1 MSLPSGSKLG
11 PYEIVGQAGAG
22 GMGEVYRARDSRLGR
37 EVAIKVL
44 PTCLSLSSDARARLE
59 REARTISQLNHPNI
73 CTLFDVGSDGG
84 REYLVLEFIEG
95 ETLGSRLQRGPLT
108 ITELL
113 TFGSQIADALAAAH
127 QAGIVHR
134 DLKPGNLMLTSSGV
148 KLLDFGLSRPSE
160 STPADLSKSQPETA
174 NLPLTTQGAFV
185 GTLPYMSPEQIEG
198 KDVDGR
204 TDLFAL
210 GCVLYEMATGQRL
223 FGGNNNVSVLSSIL
237 SSSPENLLRSVERM
251 PPGLRKIIGRC
262 LERDPANRYASA
274 SELREELHQIRDW
287 AREEAIPNLSRII
300 ERIQSLDEG
309 PEAWQAFAMAREIEK
324 LAPDDPQLERLWPE
338 FSRRI
343 SISSDPPGAS
353 VFISYY
359 GNPDGEWIPLG
370 ATPLE
375 GIRYPRGFTRL
386 KLELPE
392 YRATHDVLWVIEM
405 AVFGATDPKAA
416 LWHYQ
421 LMRPGE
427 IPDEM
432 ELVPGGAFPLF
443 MPGLDHLKTERM
455 ATFLIDRH
463 PVTNREYKR
472 FVDAGGYQS
481 AGYWTH
487 PFTMADRALTWEEA
501 MARLTDA
508 VGQPGPALWELGE
521 YPPGE
526 DSHPVVGISWFEAA
540 AYAAW
545 AGKELPSIFHW
556 NRVAFAVASSQI
568 IPLAN
573 FSNRGPVPVGT
584 THSVNRFG
592 AHDLAGNVREWTFNE
607 CNRPGERFILGGGWN
622 DPEYAFTD
630 AYAQSAFDRSATNGL
645 RCIRAVEPEPNSSNL
660 RRVIELP
667 FRDFRKETPV
677 SDEIFSFFL
686 RQFSYDKIPLNAVIE
701 SEEQGPFGVRQLI
714 RFSAGYGGEEMQAY
728 LFLPLRGKPPLQT
741 VILFP
746 GSLAIHPPSVGPAD
760 FRRADFLLKSGRAVM
775 LPIYKGTYQ
784 RGDDLKSDYPEE
796 TTFYKDHVVMW
807 GKDLARSID
816 YLESREDFDSSKIAY
831 YGLSWGGAMG
841 AVMPAVEK
849 RIKAAV
855 LYVAGL
861 NFQRALPEVDQINYV
876 SRVTQ
881 PTLMLNGEHDFYFPV
896 ETSQQPMFE
905 LLGAPPEHRRRLTF
919 PLGHSVPRIELVKET
934 LAWLDRYLGPAG

>member
-1 MSLPSGSKLG
+1 MSLSPGSKLG

-44 PTCLSLSSDARARLE
+44 PTSLSLSSDARARFE

-95 ETLGSRLQRGPLT
+95 ETLGSRLQRGPLP
-108 ITELL
+108 IAELL
-113 TFGSQIADALAAAH
+113 TFGSQIADALATAH

-160 STPADLSKSQPETA
+160 LNSADLSKSQPETA
-174 NLPLTTQGAFV
+174 NLPLTTPGAFV

-210 GCVLYEMATGQRL
+210 GCVLYEMATGERL

-237 SSSPENLLRSVERM
+237 SSSPENLLRSVERV

-262 LERDPANRYASA
+262 LEKDPANRYASA
-274 SELREELHQIRDW
+274 SELRDELHQVRDW

-324 LAPDDPQLERLWPE
+324 LAPDDPQLVRLWPE

-343 SISSDPPGAS
+343 SINSDPPGAS
-353 VFISYY
+353 VSISYY
-359 GNPDGEWIPLG
+359 GSPDGEWIPLG
-370 ATPLE
+370 VTPLE
-375 GIRYPRGFTRL
+375 EIRYPRGFTRL

-392 YRATHDVLWVIEM
+392 HRATHDVLWVIEM
-405 AVFGATDPKAA
+405 AVFGATDRKAA

-421 LMRPGE
+421 LKRPGE

-443 MPGLDHLKTERM
+443 MPGLDHLKTEPM

-463 PVTNREYKR
+463 PVTNRGFKR
-472 FVDAGGYQS
+472 FVDAGGYQKKE
-481 AGYWTH
+481 YWTH
-487 PFTMADRALTWEEA
+487 SFTLGDKTLTWEEGL
-501 MARLTDA
+501 ARLTDA
-508 VGQPGPALWELGE
+508 VGEQGPASWEMGE
-521 YPPGE
+521 HPPGE
-526 DSHPVVGISWFEAA
+526 DNHPVVGISWFEAA

-686 RQFSYDKIPLNAVIE
+686 RQFSYDKTPLNTVIE
-701 SEEQGPFGVRQLI
+701 SEEQGPLGLRQLI
-714 RFSAGYGGEEMQAY
+714 RFSAGYGGEEMLAY

-746 GSLAIHPPSVGPAD
+746 GSLAIHTPGVGPAD
-760 FRRADFLLKSGRAVM
+760 FRRSDFLLKSGRAVM

-784 RGDDLKSDYPEE
+784 RGDDLKSDYPEA

-816 YLESREDFDSSKIAY
+816 YLESREDFDTSKIAY

-849 RIKAAV
+849 RIKAVV

-905 LLGAPPEHRRRLTF
+905 LLGAPPEHKRRLTF

-934 LAWLDRYLGPAG
+934 LAWLDKYLGPAG